1 MAVATILGAAP
12 LPPHRRESMHA
23 VDAVERVERVR
34 SFGICIGE
42 GLEGKRAGADS
53 ISGCGA
59 GKFSVPRLIL
69 SRASHV
75 ERP

>member
-1 MAVATILGAAP
+1 MAVATILDGAP
-12 LPPHRRESMHA
+12 LPPRRRESLHA
-23 VDAVERVERVR
+23 ADAVERVERVH
-34 SFGICIGE
+34 SCGICIGE
-42 GLEGKRAGADS
+42 GLEGKRVRADS

-59 GKFSVPRLIL
+59 GKFSAPRLIL